1 MNDDYPED
9 NANVA
14 RTVVINDKIA
24 ATMASWIEAG
34 AFKRET
40 LYGLSLL
47 NEPAGWV
54 ENVRSYAK
62 QHL

>member
-1 MNDDYPED
+1 M
-9 NANVA
+9 A
-14 RTVVINDKIA
+14 RTVIINDKIA
-24 ATMASWIEAG
+24 ANMAAWIEEG

-54 ENVRSYAK
+54 ENVRLC
-62 QHL
+62 QDLLLN